1 MTRALDV
8 LTRERLAQEAFV
20 KALHLKDQ
28 TEEPHQVHLRREELI
43 TKLCDNL
50 AESVDMD
57 TLIACF
63 YEDQYRYFDKEAD
76 SSELLEWLVST
87 ETITEEEA
95 NELEKNGF

>member
-1 MTRALDV
+1 MT
-8 LTRERLAQEAFV
+8 Q
-20 KALHLKDQ
+20 KH
-28 TEEPHQVHLRREELI
+28 REELI
-43 TKLCDNL
+43 IKLCDNL

-57 TLIACF
+57 ALIACF

-95 NELEKNGF
+95 NELEKNGFE

>member
-1 MTRALDV
+1 MTRGPSMGCLPPAR
-8 LTRERLAQEAFV
+8 TAYPPGTERE
-20 KALHLKDQ
+20 
-28 TEEPHQVHLRREELI
+28 LRRDELI

-63 YEDQYRYFDKEAD
+63 YEDQFKYFDKEAD

-95 NELEKNGF
+95 NALEKNGF

>member
-1 MTRALDV
+1 
-8 LTRERLAQEAFV
+8 
-20 KALHLKDQ
+20 
-28 TEEPHQVHLRREELI
+28 
-43 TKLCDNL
+43 
-50 AESVDMD
+50 MD

-95 NELEKNGF
+95 NELEKNGFEWPPRFIIFGWGCKLDVLDSSVLDGSYMVRLVNHYLYQMGLDKRR

>member
-1 MTRALDV
+1 MSKQDEFGNELFEHPFTGPISRKH
-8 LTRERLAQEAFV
+8 RE
-20 KALHLKDQ
+20 H
-28 TEEPHQVHLRREELI
+28 LI

-50 AESVDMD
+50 AEHVDMD

>member
-1 MTRALDV
+1 
-8 LTRERLAQEAFV
+8 
-20 KALHLKDQ
+20 
-28 TEEPHQVHLRREELI
+28 
-43 TKLCDNL
+43 
-50 AESVDMD
+50 
-57 TLIACF
+57 LIACF

>member
-1 MTRALDV
+1 MTRALRK
-8 LTRERLAQEAFV
+8 LALAQEAFV

-28 TEEPHQVHLRREELI
+28 TEEPHKVHSRREELI

-63 YEDQYRYFDKEAD
+63 YEDQFKYFDKEAD

-87 ETITEEEA
+87 ETISEEEA
-95 NELEKNGF
+95 NELENNGF

>member
-1 MTRALDV
+1 MSKQDEFGNELFEHPFTGPISRKH
-8 LTRERLAQEAFV
+8 RE
-20 KALHLKDQ
+20 H
-28 TEEPHQVHLRREELI
+28 LI

-50 AESVDMD
+50 AEHVDMD

-76 SSELLEWLVST
+76 FSELIDWLVST
-87 ETITEEEA
+87 ETVTQKEA